1 MLGEALNPVDT
12 KFVDVTISAPDEAE
26 VLNRPSSPPPA
37 TRPQQRPP
45 VESPSRNTGPQKPKL
60 AMGESLRFAY
70 ETFVSNKVRFLLTAL
85 GMVIGTAS
93 LVLVV
98 TIGLT
103 GKQYIL
109 DQIQGIGANLIYAN
123 YSGAGQRITAV
134 ALDEL
139 TVDDL
144 AAVRQQV
151 PSVVAAT
158 PFVTL
163 NDRISVGDGKEQDI
177 SILGVFPEY
186 SQVRNLVL
194 LAGRFFDTEDSQR
207 RNKVGVITEK
217 LAVKLFETPDNAVGR
232 VIKLN
237 GLPFT
242 GIGGFKERVETF
254 GQSEVE
260 DNTMA
265 IPYSVSRFFLPS
277 NAVRQIYFS
286 VASPDEVTTAT
297 AQIKRVLQ
305 LRHRPESVYNVENL
319 TQLVTLAEKTAN
331 ILTVVLLL
339 IAAVVLLVSGIGIMN
354 IMLATVSAR
363 IREIG
368 IRKAV
373 GATKREIRFQFLSEA
388 ILISLSGGV
397 LGIVIGLAIPFSVR
411 YLTAYRIPI
420 SGLSAIIA
428 IVVCSLVGILFGTL
442 PAIRASQLDPVESL
456 RYE

>member
-1 MLGEALNPVDT
+1 MDT
-12 KFVDVTISAPDEAE
+12 KFADVASPASDEVKIYDA
-26 VLNRPSSPPPA
+26 PSSPPPA
-37 TRPQQRPP
+37 SLPQHRPPLEHPQQ
-45 VESPSRNTGPQKPKL
+45 ESGPQKPNL

-151 PSVVAAT
+151 PSVVAAS

-163 NDRISVGDGKEQDI
+163 NDRISVGNGKEQDI
-177 SILGVFPEY
+177 LILGVFPEY
-186 SQVRNLVL
+186 LQVRNLVM
-194 LAGRFFDTEDSQR
+194 LAGRFFDNEDYQG

-217 LAVKLFETPDNAVGR
+217 LAVKLFRNSESAVGQ

-242 GIGGFKERVETF
+242 VIGVFKERVETF

-286 VASPDEVTTAT
+286 VASPDEVPTAT
-297 AQIKRVLQ
+297 AQIKHVLQ
-305 LRHRPESVYNVENL
+305 SRHRPESVYNVENL
-319 TQLVTLAEKTAN
+319 TQLVSLAEKTAN
-331 ILTVVLLL
+331 ILTTVLLL
-339 IAAVVLLVSGIGIMN
+339 IATVVLLVSGIGIMN

-363 IREIG
+363 TREIG

-373 GATKREIRFQFLSEA
+373 GATTREILCQFLSEA
-388 ILISLSGGV
+388 VLISLIGGIF
-397 LGIVIGLAIPFSVR
+397 GIVIGLAIPFSVR
-411 YLTAYRIPI
+411 FLTAYRIPI